1 MGHCLNL
8 DNHEVASRASSL
20 PLGGQQLPG
29 LYVFFDLAAHRFAR
43 FLDVVT
49 ALQAHPKIWRTAEE
63 LREAQGGVGSDAAL
77 LVENRSDP
85 VSGYVQ

>member
-1 MGHCLNL
+1 MSGLAVRYDTDELAVNL
-8 DNHEVASRASSL
+8 DMHYEQYAACSSSPFTASRASSL

-49 ALQAHPKIWRTAEE
+49 AL
-63 LREAQGGVGSDAAL
+63 
-77 LVENRSDP
+77 
-85 VSGYVQ
+85 